1 MSDWDYKPYVPASA
15 RKERAEKT
23 IEKLR
28 KKNIQL
34 SPIQVSGRKLA
45 KTWWGT
51 AWNEN
56 LERYADY
63 VNRIERGR
71 SYVRQGA
78 VLDLVIKPGQVTGLV
93 QGSRST
99 PYKVEIT
106 IQPLKQ
112 STWEAIVAACSGHIH
127 SLQDLVNG
135 KFPQSLADL
144 FTAKGNGLFPS
155 PREISMHCTCP
166 DRADMCKHIAAV
178 LYGIGVRFD
187 EDPTL
192 FFQLRQVSIDELIS
206 DTLDQTSDALLSRS
220 ERKSHRSLDSDDIS
234 GLFGIDLE
242 EADRAQES
250 KSEKP
255 IQKKRGR
262 PKKTQA

>member
-78 VLDLVIKPGQVTGLV
+78 VLDIVIKTEQVIGLV
-93 QGSRST
+93 QGS
-99 PYKVEIT
+99 
-106 IQPLKQ
+106 
-112 STWEAIVAACSGHIH
+112 H
-127 SLQDLVNG
+127 
-135 KFPQSLADL
+135 
-144 FTAKGNGLFPS
+144 
-155 PREISMHCTCP
+155 
-166 DRADMCKHIAAV
+166 
-178 LYGIGVRFD
+178 
-187 EDPTL
+187 
-192 FFQLRQVSIDELIS
+192 
-206 DTLDQTSDALLSRS
+206 
-220 ERKSHRSLDSDDIS
+220 
-234 GLFGIDLE
+234 
-242 EADRAQES
+242 
-250 KSEKP
+250 
-255 IQKKRGR
+255 
-262 PKKTQA
+262 